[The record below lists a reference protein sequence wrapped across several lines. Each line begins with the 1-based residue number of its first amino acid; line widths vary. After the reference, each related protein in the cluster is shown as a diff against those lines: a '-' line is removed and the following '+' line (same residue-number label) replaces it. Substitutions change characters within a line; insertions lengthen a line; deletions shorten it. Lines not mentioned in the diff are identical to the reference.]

1 MTVATETHRPD
12 QRSIETTLDQLI
24 TIQGD
29 WAQFKLIQQGCGHN
43 SNVRLSYFNGTIE
56 ILMPARSHEIFSH
69 IIGQLLTFFLAYQGI
84 SFFALGAADQE
95 KEGIAAAQ
103 PDESYCIG
111 KLKPIPD
118 LSIEVVFT
126 SGGISKLQRYK
137 SLGVAEVWFW
147 EDGTLKLYHLQDTD
161 YIRIEQSRLEGLNNL
176 DLDVFK
182 RHIMMVE
189 TDIGEAVRSFTTY
202 VLQNG

>member
-12 QRSIETTLDQLI
+12 QRSVETPLDQLI
-24 TIQGD
+24 TLQGD
-29 WAQFKLIQQGCGHN
+29 WAQFKLIQQGCGQN
-43 SNVRLSYFNGTIE
+43 SNVRLSYFDETIE
-56 ILMPARSHEIFSH
+56 ILMPGRSHEIFSH

-95 KEGIAAAQ
+95 KEGIAATQ

-118 LSIEVVFT
+118 LSIEIVFT
-126 SGGISKLQRYK
+126 SGGMSKLQRYK
-137 SLGVAEVWFW
+137 ALRVPEVWFW
-147 EDGTLKLYHLQDTD
+147 EDGTLTLYHLQENGYD
-161 YIRIEQSRLEGLNNL
+161 RIEQSQLEGLKNL
-176 DLDVFK
+176 DLAVFK
-182 RHIMMVE
+182 RHIMMAE

-202 VLQNG
+202 TLQND